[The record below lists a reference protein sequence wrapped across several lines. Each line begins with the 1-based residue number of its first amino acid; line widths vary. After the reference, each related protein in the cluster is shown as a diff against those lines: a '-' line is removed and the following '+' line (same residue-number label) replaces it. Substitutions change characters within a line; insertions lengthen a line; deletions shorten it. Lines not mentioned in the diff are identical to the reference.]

1 MRMTEAQIRRI
12 IKEELLIVL
21 EVQDVSVGKKSY
33 LGLGTKSPNI
43 ATNPEVR
50 TKPQSGNIA
59 SVPKRDF
66 NVDPNSPVSSY
77 ENLIRNDPDFRNLFI
92 QVSRTFPMG
101 KNRIISY
108 LRGLVKSDEGMDK
121 MLNALTQQNIEDL
134 VEYTQEF
141 EVVRENKR
149 IIKKQLSEAFQGTPS
164 PAQIFTFILQKYQSY
179 VPLFKEQPK
188 NVESLKNS
196 LKDLLQSPQNGVKSI
211 IAIEP
216 PIIQN
221 GMIYGSFVEFI
232 AVDGK
237 RYKFNY
243 AASIS
248 TLVDMQTHQIVY
260 RN

>member
-21 EVQDVSVGKKSY
+21 EVQDPTVVKRFTPKP
-33 LGLGTKSPNI
+33 TPNI
-43 ATNPEVR
+43 GINPRVR
-50 TKPQSGNIA
+50 TKPQSGNVA

-66 NVDPNSPVSSY
+66 NVDPSSPISSY

-149 IIKKQLSEAFQGTPS
+149 K
-164 PAQIFTFILQKYQSY
+164 
-179 VPLFKEQPK
+179 
-188 NVESLKNS
+188 
-196 LKDLLQSPQNGVKSI
+196 
-211 IAIEP
+211 
-216 PIIQN
+216 
-221 GMIYGSFVEFI
+221 
-232 AVDGK
+232 
-237 RYKFNY
+237 
-243 AASIS
+243 
-248 TLVDMQTHQIVY
+248 
-260 RN
+260 